1 MKMNTEMKQIKNM
14 NLESI
19 KMKSFTPRATSQD
32 KDFVLSLTIVVLMIM
47 FLSSFSFASTSSK
60 SKPVAVKK
68 AILHQRAQVIKKVK
82 MKPIICNSEALL
94 NDIQNYRLGLN
105 TAAEHHKTEG
115 MGVCLYRRY
124 IEMKARKEA
133 EAKKSLFKKAP
144 KNALEYVNLIQKDVE
159 RYSDKRVTRNEIC
172 DIDEGAEIYQAGIE
186 KCRDTGMEIKRLGA
200 ITDDDI

>member
-19 KMKSFTPRATSQD
+19 KMKSFTPRTTSQD

-60 SKPVAVKK
+60 SVVVKK
-68 AILHQRAQVIKKVK
+68 TILQQPAQVIKKVK
-82 MKPIICNSEALL
+82 MKPIVCNSEALL

-105 TAAEHHKTEG
+105 AAAEHHKTEG

-124 IEMKARKEA
+124 IEMKSRKEA

-172 DIDEGAEIYQAGIE
+172 DIDEGAEIYQSGIE

>member
-1 MKMNTEMKQIKNM
+1 M
-14 NLESI
+14 NLETI
-19 KMKSFTPRATSQD
+19 KMKSFSPRATPQD
-32 KDFVLSLTIVVLMIM
+32 KDFVLSLTIIVLMIM
-47 FLSSFSFASTSSK
+47 FLSSFSFASMPSK
-60 SKPVAVKK
+60 IKATAIKK
-68 AILHQRAQVIKKVK
+68 AIPNQTVQVIKKVK
-82 MKPIICNSEALL
+82 MKPVVCNSEALL

-124 IEMKARKEA
+124 IEMKSRKEA
-133 EAKKSLFKKAP
+133 EAKRSLFKKAP
-144 KNALEYVNLIQKDVE
+144 KSTLEYVGLIQQDVE
-159 RYSDKRVTRNEIC
+159 RNLDKRVTRSEIC